1 MKNTKDE
8 ISQAFLTKFG
18 KQECIVFSPG
28 RANIIGEHTDY
39 NDGFVLPFAIEQ
51 GIFFIARVNESNV
64 INIFSH
70 DLNQDAK
77 INLNQLDNETD
88 SLHWSRYFIQVLIR
102 FPHKI
107 SFGLD
112 IVFGGNLP
120 FGAGVSSSSAITCG
134 FISVLNTLY
143 VSSLSKLECVKLAV
157 ESEHGIGVRGG
168 MMDQYAIYFGKQDT
182 AILIDCLKNS
192 HNEINIKLKNHHFYL
207 INTMVKHNLVLTDY
221 NTRRNECDQALK
233 IFNTHDSNINSF
245 RDIDLNL
252 YEKHKHHF
260 SETLK
265 KRVKH
270 ILTENLRVH
279 QVVKM
284 ISELNFIALGEIL
297 IESHKSL
304 SNDFEVS
311 CFELDELIDIC
322 SRLETWLGGRMMG
335 GGFGGCTINIFDKI
349 LSASDKTFIK
359 KNYQKKYN
367 LIPDIIPIKP
377 SNGLMI
383 LNH

>member
-8 ISQAFLTKFG
+8 IRLSFLTKFG
-18 KQECIVFSPG
+18 NHECIVFSPG

-51 GIFFIARVNESNV
+51 GIFFMAKVNQSS
-64 INIFSH
+64 IFNIYSH
-70 DLNQDAK
+70 DLNQDVK
-77 INLNQLDNETD
+77 ININHLDNETD
-88 SLHWSRYFIQVLIR
+88 SLHWSRYFMQVLKR
-102 FPHKI
+102 FPNKLT
-107 SFGLD
+107 FGLD

-134 FISVLNTLY
+134 FISVLNTFH
-143 VSSLSKLECVKLAV
+143 VSPISKLECVKLAV

-192 HNEINIKLKNHHFYL
+192 HKEIDIKLENRHFYL

-245 RDIDLNL
+245 RDIDSNL
-252 YEKHKHHF
+252 YEKYKHHL
-260 SETLK
+260 SEKLQ

-270 ILTENLRVH
+270 ILSENFRVH
-279 QVVKM
+279 QTVKK
-284 ISELNFIALGEIL
+284 ISELNFKAVGEIL
-297 IESHKSL
+297 SESHVSL

-311 CFELDELIDIC
+311 CLELDELIDIC
-322 SRLETWLGGRMMG
+322 SRLESWLGGRMMG
-335 GGFGGCTINIFDKI
+335 GGFGGCTINLFDRI
-349 LSASDKTFIK
+349 LSESDETLIK
-359 KNYQKKYN
+359 EIYQKKYN
-367 LIPDIIPIKP
+367 LIPDIIPISP
-377 SNGLMI
+377 SNGLIIMVP
-383 LNH
+383 